1 VSGGT
6 EVSVEERDDPPSST
20 LSRWLVIASAD
31 QPVTAKTGV
40 LAALWSCKE
49 RMASASALL
58 HVVRDAIDDEG
69 VRQLLGCALK
79 RPIPRPK
86 AAHDRTRPASR
97 LSASFGTEP

>member
-1 VSGGT
+1 MARDSERRPAGHREDRRLGGA
-6 EVSVEERDDPPSST
+6 VVM
-20 LSRWLVIASAD
+20 
-31 QPVTAKTGV
+31 Q
-40 LAALWSCKE
+40 E